1 MRTEMKLWVKTQRC
15 FQLASDSGAKMVDF
29 LSLNFLN
36 FCLVTESFPDYGNCG
51 LFTMLQPIY
60 SPELL
65 SIAS

>member
-36 FCLVTESFPDYGNCG
+36 FCLVTESFPFSV
-51 LFTMLQPIY
+51 LI
-60 SPELL
+60 
-65 SIAS
+65 